1 MAARSCSERGSGG
14 EANERQ
20 GRAPEGVLG
29 FIWSGWSRCRVHLVG
44 HGWAR
49 GAAFLGRCCELS
61 AALGVAAS
69 VAKWFGRDGC
79 VFRTLAC
86 ETARGELGRLGCG
99 AVGALQRALDAV
111 HGRVRHEA
119 NGGACVRER

>member
-1 MAARSCSERGSGG
+1 MAARVCSERGSGG

-29 FIWSGWSRCRVHLVG
+29 FIWSGWSRWRVHFVH

-49 GAAFLGRCCELS
+49 GAAFLERRCELS

-69 VAKWFGRDGC
+69 VVHRF
-79 VFRTLAC
+79 
-86 ETARGELGRLGCG
+86 GCG
-99 AVGALQRALDAV
+99 MVGFRAVARET
-111 HGRVRHEA
+111 VRSA
-119 NGGACVRER
+119 TS